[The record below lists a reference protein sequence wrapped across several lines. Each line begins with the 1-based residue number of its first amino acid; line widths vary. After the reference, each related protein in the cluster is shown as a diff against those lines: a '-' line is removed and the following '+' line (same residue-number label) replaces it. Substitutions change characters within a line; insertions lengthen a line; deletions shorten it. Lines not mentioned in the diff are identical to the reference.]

1 MRGLLYIASI
11 LGASCMSSSGNRTVG
26 TVSPTP
32 EAGASAEHLGARI
45 TSLTDARCPAGE
57 VAAIAIVDGQ
67 ERGAVCPSDATA
79 HQLTIVDLTDA
90 WTPALFAPAADGQV
104 PAKGEP
110 SDRGVGDPLGADRRS
125 INRPQVPSF
134 RASYLAIANERDAAG
149 KKLEGDDALDELYGV
164 VPALAIVRARLADD
178 ARHACHAAIDPKPI
192 AALDYPYSLDDKDG
206 VRNAELWRAGLEA
219 QLERERTRRQLPD
232 IAALAALPPW
242 TAKVAEWQ
250 KLDTAHRGLVTAER
264 EFQCEGWLGD
274 KELDGS
280 FTWRTGNAVELFQ
293 RRNFLMP
300 TERLD
305 AETREAMQ
313 LDSHEL
319 DYRLALRVLRERVAD
334 ATGLIEDGTAGAG
347 PQPIMGRMLDPV
359 AMRTAR
365 GGSPLPDAAPDLI
378 SAATEAAAKQ
388 LGWTGPSEVRAFL
401 ERRGAGARFAI
412 ALPPIP
418 AYHTAHM
425 ELSAE
430 VDRGDVFYDEE
441 PPPFRRIVAHRP
453 TLTVFATID
462 QAAPPSGPGQAPTVV
477 RVRKPLVRWPTTIG
491 GWADVRLPDGSLV
504 QRWKESEVGP
514 RLWRDVFAGPTWL
527 APRTT
532 PDRELVKNLWNGH
545 WGLKTEEFGP
555 GPHAAYGMVLIE
567 MLQAIKLK
575 DGTVR
580 LDDNGIGTHGS
591 ASVTSI
597 VNGTSHGCHRLYN
610 QLAVRLGDFLL
621 RHRDHIVRGEQP
633 EQYRRWVHHN
643 DETFKAAIDTRGF
656 LYELTPPVPVVVL
669 KGNILSKR
677 KVPPVLSAPA
687 RP

>member
-11 LGASCMSSSGNRTVG
+11 LGASCVSSSGNRTVG
-26 TVSPTP
+26 LVSPTP
-32 EAGASAEHLGARI
+32 EAGASSEHLGAQI
-45 TSLTDARCPAGE
+45 TSMTEARCPVGE
-57 VAAIAIVDGQ
+57 AAVIAIVDGQ
-67 ERGAVCPSDATA
+67 ERGAVCPTDAIA
-79 HQLTIVDLTDA
+79 HHMTIVDLTDG
-90 WTPALFAPAADGQV
+90 WTPALFAPTADGQV
-104 PAKGEP
+104 P
-110 SDRGVGDPLGADRRS
+110 
-125 INRPQVPSF
+125 SF
-134 RASYLAIANERDAAG
+134 HASYLAIANERDAAG

-164 VPALAIVRARLADD
+164 VPALAIARARLADD
-178 ARHACHAAIDPKPI
+178 ARHACHAAIDPAPI
-192 AALDYPYSLDDKDG
+192 GALDYPYSQDDKDG
-206 VRNAELWRAGLEA
+206 VRNADLWRAGLEA

-232 IAALAALPPW
+232 LAALAAVPQW
-242 TAKVAEWQ
+242 TAKVAQWQ
-250 KLDTAHRGLVTAER
+250 KLDTAYQGLVTAER
-264 EFQCEGWLGD
+264 ELQCEGWLGS
-274 KELDGS
+274 KEIDGS
-280 FTWRTGNAVELFQ
+280 FTWRTGNAVEMFQ

-319 DYRLALRVLRERVAD
+319 DYRLALRILRERVAD
-334 ATGLIEDGTAGAG
+334 ATGLVEDGTAGPG
-347 PQPIMGRMLDPV
+347 PQPIMGRMLDPA

-378 SAATEAAAKQ
+378 GAATEVAAKQ
-388 LGWTGPSEVRAFL
+388 LGWTGPAEVRAFL
-401 ERRGAGARFAI
+401 ERHAAGARFAI

-453 TLTVFATID
+453 TLTLFATIN
-462 QAAPPSGPGQAPTVV
+462 GQK
-477 RVRKPLVRWPTTIG
+477 KPLVRWPTTIG

-514 RLWRDVFAGPTWL
+514 RVWRDVFAGPTWL
-527 APRTT
+527 APPTT

-575 DGTVR
+575 DGTER

-643 DETFKAAIDTRGF
+643 DELFKAAIDTRGF

-669 KGNILSKR
+669 KGNIISKR
-677 KVPPVLSAPA
+677 KVPPLLSAAA